1 MQIKTKMAAVNKN
14 LKLIILQQVNV
25 ISILLLQILAVI
37 EHYQSSIIL
46 HITFNSCKYFRL
58 VNLSSVHLKRT

>member
-25 ISILLLQILAVI
+25 ISILLL
-37 EHYQSSIIL
+37 
-46 HITFNSCKYFRL
+46 
-58 VNLSSVHLKRT
+58 